1 LYPRCKSLSCFY
13 KIAIFLQ
20 DRYLNSPNKQPPASS
35 GSANPHNPWLAAW
48 YGKRAWTFWLLPLLV
63 VFVLLANF
71 RRCWVLRYTQKR
83 LVTPVIVVGNI
94 SVGGTG
100 KTPLLIALVKWLQQQ
115 GFNPG
120 VISRGYG
127 GKASHY
133 PYLLD
138 AASSAAEAGD
148 EPVTIYQQTGC
159 AVCVG
164 ADRVAAAR
172 VLEDQNCDVLLSD
185 DGLQHYRLGRDIEI
199 AVVDGQRG
207 LGNGWRLPVGP
218 LREPKARLKT
228 VDWVVVNSPA
238 DDFVLPGLEDLF
250 YVPMQICAQG
260 LINLQ
265 SGEKIS
271 VAELNPAQVNA
282 VAGIGNP
289 QRFHNTLTQLG
300 IAVELHAFPD
310 HHAYTASDLQ
320 FANNLPVVMTEKDAV
335 KCREFALPHWFYL
348 PITASLPDSFWAA
361 LQQKLERIC
370 EQKKTIFKS

>member
-1 LYPRCKSLSCFY
+1 M
-13 KIAIFLQ
+13 
-20 DRYLNSPNKQPPASS
+20 NSPDKQSPVSPV
-35 GSANPHNPWLAAW
+35 SANIHSPWLAAW
-48 YGKRAWTFWLLPLLV
+48 YGKRIWTFLLLPLLV
-63 VFVLLANF
+63 VFIALANS
-71 RRCWVLRYTQKR
+71 RRHWILRYTQKR

-100 KTPLLIALVKWLQQQ
+100 KTPLLIALVKGLQQQ

-127 GKASHY
+127 GKANHY

-138 AASSAAEAGD
+138 GGSTAAEAGD

-164 ADRVAAAR
+164 SDRVAAAR
-172 VLEDQNCDVLLSD
+172 LLEDQNCDILLSD

-218 LREPKARLKT
+218 LREPKSRLKT
-228 VDWVVVNSPA
+228 VDWVVVNSP
-238 DDFVLPGLEDLF
+238 DDNFFLPGLEDLF
-250 YVPMQICAQG
+250 YVPMQICAQE

-265 SGEKIS
+265 SGEKMS
-271 VAELNPAQVNA
+271 VAELNSMQVNA

-289 QRFHNTLTQLG
+289 QRFQDTLSQLG
-300 IAVELHAFPD
+300 VVAELHAFPD

-335 KCREFALPHWFYL
+335 KCREFAQPNWFYL
-348 PITASLPDSFWAA
+348 PITASLPDSFWQA
-361 LQQKLERIC
+361 LLQKLERVC
-370 EQKKTIFKS
+370 EQKKTIFKSK

>member
-1 LYPRCKSLSCFY
+1 M
-13 KIAIFLQ
+13 
-20 DRYLNSPNKQPPASS
+20 NSSDKQARGTSVS
-35 GSANPHNPWLAAW
+35 VNSQSPWLAAW
-48 YGKRAWTFWLLPLLV
+48 YGKRLWTFGLLPLLF
-63 VFVLLANF
+63 VFVALASV
-71 RRCWVLRYTQKR
+71 RRYWIERYAQKR

-100 KTPLLIALVKWLQQQ
+100 KTPLLISLVKQLQQQ
-115 GFNPG
+115 GYTPG

-138 AASSAAEAGD
+138 ASSTAAEAGD
-148 EPVTIYQQTGC
+148 EPVTIFQQTGC
-159 AVCVG
+159 KVCVG
-164 ADRVAAAR
+164 SDRIASAR
-172 VLEDQNCDVLLSD
+172 LLEDEGCDLLLSD

-218 LREPKARLKT
+218 LREPKSRLKA

-238 DDFVLPGLEDLF
+238 ENFVLPGLADLF
-250 YVPMQICAQG
+250 YVPMQISAHD

-265 SGEKIS
+265 TGEK
-271 VAELNPAQVNA
+271 VAATEFGSTRVNA

-289 QRFHNTLTQLG
+289 QRFHTTLTQMG
-300 IAVELHAFPD
+300 IAAELHAFPD
-310 HHAYTASDLQ
+310 HHAFTASDLQ

-335 KCREFALPHWFYL
+335 KCREFAQADWFYV
-348 PITASLPDSFWAA
+348 PIDASLPDSFWLA
-361 LQQKLERIC
+361 LQQKLERVV
-370 EQKKTIFKS
+370 EQKKNIFTSK

>member
-1 LYPRCKSLSCFY
+1 MS
-13 KIAIFLQ
+13 
-20 DRYLNSPNKQPPASS
+20 SPDKQAPASS
-35 GSANPHNPWLAAW
+35 ASAHSQSPWLAAW
-48 YGKRAWTFWLLPLLV
+48 YGKRRWTLLLMPLLGI
-63 VFVLLANF
+63 FVLLANL
-71 RRCWVLRYTQKR
+71 RRYWFERYTQKR

-133 PYLLD
+133 PYLLN
-138 AASSAAEAGD
+138 AQSTAAEAGD

-164 ADRVAAAR
+164 PDRVAAAR
-172 VLEDQNCDVLLSD
+172 VLEDENCDILLSD

-218 LREPKARLKT
+218 LREPKSRLKT
-228 VDWVVVNSPA
+228 VDWVVVNSPT
-238 DDFVLPGLEDLF
+238 DDFVLPGLVDLF
-250 YVPMQICAQG
+250 YVPMRICAQDF
-260 LINLQ
+260 INLK
-265 SGEKIS
+265 SSEKVSLNELSS
-271 VAELNPAQVNA
+271 VQVNA

-289 QRFHNTLTQLG
+289 QRFHNTLTELG
-300 IAVELHAFPD
+300 LTAKLHSFPD
-310 HHAYTASDLQ
+310 HHIYSEQDFQL
-320 FANNLPVVMTEKDAV
+320 ANHLPLVMTEKDAV
-335 KCREFALPHWFYL
+335 KCRDFAQPNWFYL
-348 PITASLPDSFWAA
+348 PITASLPDSFWQA

-370 EQKKTIFKS
+370 MQKKSIFKSK

>member
-1 LYPRCKSLSCFY
+1 MPLV
-13 KIAIFLQ
+13 AIFI
-20 DRYLNSPNKQPPASS
+20 
-35 GSANPHNPWLAAW
+35 
-48 YGKRAWTFWLLPLLV
+48 
-63 VFVLLANF
+63 LLANV
-71 RRCWVLRYTQKR
+71 RRYWIERYTQKR

-133 PYLLD
+133 PYLLN
-138 AASSAAEAGD
+138 AQSSAAEAGD
-148 EPVTIYQQTGC
+148 EPVTIFQQTGC

-164 ADRVAAAR
+164 PDRIAAAR
-172 VLEDQNCDVLLSD
+172 VLEDENCDILVSD

-218 LREPKARLKT
+218 LREPKSRLKT

-238 DDFVLPGLEDLF
+238 DDFSLPGLDDLF
-250 YVPMQICAQG
+250 YVPMQISAQDF
-260 LINLQ
+260 INLQ
-265 SGEKIS
+265 SNEKIS
-271 VAELNPAQVNA
+271 AIEFNSTQVNA

-289 QRFHNTLTQLG
+289 QRFLNTLTELG
-300 IAVELHAFPD
+300 IAAELYAFPD
-310 HHAYTASDLQ
+310 HHAYTAKDFQ
-320 FANNLPVVMTEKDAV
+320 FANQLPVVMTEKDAV
-335 KCREFALPHWFYL
+335 KCREFAQPNWFYV
-348 PITASLPDSFWAA
+348 PITANLPDSFWQA

-370 EQKKTIFKS
+370 TQKKSIFKAK

>member
-1 LYPRCKSLSCFY
+1 M
-13 KIAIFLQ
+13 
-20 DRYLNSPNKQPPASS
+20 NSPDKQSPVSS
-35 GSANPHNPWLAAW
+35 RSANSHNPWLAAW
-48 YGKRAWTFWLLPLLV
+48 YGKRLWTFLLLPLWI
-63 VFVLLANF
+63 VFIALATI
-71 RRCWVLRYTQKR
+71 RRYWILRYTQKR

-100 KTPLLIALVKWLQQQ
+100 KTPLLIELVKGLQQQ

-127 GKASHY
+127 GKANHY

-138 AASSAAEAGD
+138 AGSTAAEAGD
-148 EPVTIYQQTGC
+148 EPVTIYRQTGC

-164 ADRVAAAR
+164 PDRIAAAR
-172 VLEDQNCDVLLSD
+172 VLEDQNCDIVLSD

-218 LREPKARLKT
+218 LREPKSRLKT
-228 VDWVVVNSPA
+228 VDWVVVNSPI
-238 DDFVLPGLEDLF
+238 DNFVLPGLEDLF
-250 YVPMQICAQG
+250 YVPMQICAG
-260 LINLQ
+260 ELINLQ
-265 SGEKIS
+265 SGEKMS
-271 VAELNPAQVNA
+271 VAELNSMQVNA

-289 QRFHNTLTQLG
+289 QRFQNTLSQLG
-300 IAVELHAFPD
+300 IVAELHAFPD

-335 KCREFALPHWFYL
+335 KCREFAQPNWFYL
-348 PITASLPDSFWAA
+348 PITASLPDSFWQA
-361 LQQKLERIC
+361 LLQKLERIC
-370 EQKKTIFKS
+370 EQKKAIFKSK

>member
-1 LYPRCKSLSCFY
+1 L
-13 KIAIFLQ
+13 FLQ
-20 DRYLNSPNKQPPASS
+20 DDYLNSPDKQAPVSS
-35 GSANPHNPWLAAW
+35 GSANSHDPWLAAW
-48 YGKRAWTFWLLPLLV
+48 YGKRAWTFLLLPLTV
-63 VFVLLANF
+63 IFVLLANF
-71 RRCWVLRYTQKR
+71 RRYWILRYTQKR
-83 LVTPVIVVGNI
+83 LITPVIVVGNI

-138 AASSAAEAGD
+138 ATSTAVEAGD
-148 EPVTIYQQTGC
+148 EPITIYQQTGC

-164 ADRVAAAR
+164 PDRVAVAR

-185 DGLQHYRLGRDIEI
+185 DGLQHYRLARDIEI

-228 VDWVVVNSPA
+228 VDWVVVNSPSN
-238 DDFVLPGLEDLF
+238 DFVMPGLEDLF
-250 YVPMQICAQG
+250 YVPMQICAQDF
-260 LINLQ
+260 INLQ
-265 SGEKIS
+265 SDEKIS
-271 VAELNPAQVNA
+271 AVEFNSTKVNA

-289 QRFHNTLTQLG
+289 QRFQNTLIQLG
-300 IAVELHAFPD
+300 ITAELHEFPD
-310 HHAYTASDLQ
+310 HHRYTASDLQ
-320 FANNLPVVMTEKDAV
+320 FSNNLPVVMTEKDAV
-335 KCREFALPHWFYL
+335 KCREFAQPNWFYL
-348 PITASLPDSFWAA
+348 PITANLPDSFWSA

-370 EQKKTIFKS
+370 EQKKNIFKSK

>member
-1 LYPRCKSLSCFY
+1 MNSSDKKASVTSASPD
-13 KIAIFLQ
+13 LQ
-20 DRYLNSPNKQPPASS
+20 S
-35 GSANPHNPWLAAW
+35 PWLAAW
-48 YGKRAWTFWLLPLLV
+48 YGRRIWTFWLLPLWF
-63 VFVLLANF
+63 VFIALANV
-71 RRCWVLRYTQKR
+71 RRYWSERYAQKR

-100 KTPLLIALVKWLQQQ
+100 KTPLLIALVKQLQQQ
-115 GFNPG
+115 GYNPG

-138 AASSAAEAGD
+138 ASSTAAEAGD
-148 EPVTIYQQTGC
+148 EPVTIYQQTDC
-159 AVCVG
+159 HVCVG

-172 VLEDQNCDVLLSD
+172 LLEDQNCDVLVSD

-238 DDFVLPGLEDLF
+238 ENFVLPGLADLF
-250 YVPMQICAQG
+250 YVPMQINAEN

-265 SGEKIS
+265 SGEK
-271 VAELNPAQVNA
+271 VRAAEFGPSSVNA

-289 QRFHNTLTQLG
+289 QRFHTTLVQMG
-300 IAVELHAFPD
+300 IAADLHTFPD
-310 HHAYTASDLQ
+310 HHTFTAGDLQ
-320 FANNLPVVMTEKDAV
+320 FANGLPVVMTEKDAV
-335 KCREFALPHWFYL
+335 KCREFAQPNWFYV
-348 PITASLPDSFWAA
+348 PIKANLPDSFWLA
-361 LQQKLERIC
+361 LQQKLERIV
-370 EQKKTIFKS
+370 EQKKNIFK

>member
-1 LYPRCKSLSCFY
+1 M
-13 KIAIFLQ
+13 
-20 DRYLNSPNKQPPASS
+20 NSPDKQSPVSPASTNS
-35 GSANPHNPWLAAW
+35 HSSWLTAW
-48 YGKRAWTFWLLPLLV
+48 YGKRIWTFLLLPLLV
-63 VFVLLANF
+63 VFIALANI
-71 RRCWVLRYTQKR
+71 RRYWIQRYTQKR

-100 KTPLLIALVKWLQQQ
+100 KTPLLIALAKGLQQQ
-115 GFNPG
+115 GFHPG

-127 GKASHY
+127 GKANY

-138 AASSAAEAGD
+138 DGSTAAEAGD
-148 EPVTIYQQTGC
+148 EPVIIYQQTGC

-164 ADRVAAAR
+164 PDRVAAAR
-172 VLEDQNCDVLLSD
+172 LLEDQNCDILLSD

-218 LREPKARLKT
+218 LREPKTRLKT

-238 DDFVLPGLEDLF
+238 DNFVLPGLENLF
-250 YVPMQICAQG
+250 YVPMQICANE

-271 VAELNPAQVNA
+271 VAELNSKQVNA

-289 QRFHNTLTQLG
+289 QRFQDTLTQLG
-300 IAVELHAFPD
+300 LVAELHAFPD

-335 KCREFALPHWFYL
+335 KCREFAQPNWFYL
-348 PITASLPDSFWAA
+348 PVTASLPDSFLQA
-361 LQQKLERIC
+361 LLQKLERIC
-370 EQKKTIFKS
+370 EQKKTIFKSK